1 MNRTNLTLRID
12 ATYGL
17 AVKPGDKILRGQ
29 NISANQHQIVTSPS
43 AGIVKKI
50 RLDPQNHEF
59 VIVVSPTQ

>member
-1 MNRTNLTLRID
+1 MNRKDLTLRID

-29 NISANQHQIVTSPS
+29 NISANQQQIVTSPS
-43 AGIVKKI
+43 AGTVKKI

-59 VIVVSPTQ
+59 VIVVSLS